1 MWINARISN
10 GQRLVLASFQWR
22 DVHAGANTGGDAGTT
37 LPRAELQWLF
47 EPSAFIESS
56 GYATLPQTEIEK
68 HLLMLCYYLQHRLK
82 AAAALCSHPR
92 ARQRGGAFIELKL
105 SKRRAFFPAKVL
117 KSML

>member
-56 GYATLPQTEIEK
+56 GYATLPQTEAAVSARAIPATSRWAVLHCAHE
-68 HLLMLCYYLQHRLK
+68 HRRL
-82 AAAALCSHPR
+82 
-92 ARQRGGAFIELKL
+92 
-105 SKRRAFFPAKVL
+105 
-117 KSML
+117 